1 MTSQLSLALHPRR
14 LPLGAEEKIKFTKVR
29 ALEDLCISL
38 RPSVLVVHILGC
50 GENTPSVSRLPLQM
64 SSEALFYRAKNG
76 SQV

>member
-29 ALEDLCISL
+29 ALEDLCISSV

-50 GENTPSVSRLPLQM
+50 GENTPSVPLQM
-64 SSEALFYRAKNG
+64 SSEALFYHAKNG